1 MLKLTTLLLDH
12 NQLRDVPQAL
22 LDMKVVRI
30 SLDGNPLGSGMEHTI
45 KYVRTPLVSCLEKT
59 PHTGAAAIP
68 LLCLSQERVTFF

>member
-45 KYVRTPLVSCLEKT
+45 KYVLVLFAFK
-59 PHTGAAAIP
+59 HTHTQTHTNT
-68 LLCLSQERVTFF
+68 LTHTFANIMGTHSHT